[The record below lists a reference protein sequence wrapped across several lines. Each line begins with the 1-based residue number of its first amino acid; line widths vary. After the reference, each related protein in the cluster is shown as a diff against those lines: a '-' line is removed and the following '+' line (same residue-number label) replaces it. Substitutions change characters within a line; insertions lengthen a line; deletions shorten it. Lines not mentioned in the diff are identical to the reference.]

1 MRDLGARRPAGLV
14 EPLEGAPQ
22 VLRLALA
29 LASVDAPA
37 DGTGDAAAAA
47 TSTPAET
54 STAADDAA
62 PALIEVRTM
71 RLGMRTTSGT

>member
-1 MRDLGARRPAGLV
+1 V

-29 LASVDAPA
+29 FASVDAPA
-37 DGTGDAAAAA
+37 DGAGDAAAA

-62 PALIEVRTM
+62 PALIEVAEV
-71 RLGMRTTSGT
+71 LAQE

>member
-1 MRDLGARRPAGLV
+1 MHGGLV

-37 DGTGDAAAAA
+37 DGTGDAAAA

-62 PALIEVRTM
+62 PALIEVAEV
-71 RLGMRTTSGT
+71 LAQE